1 MCPLPMWAVALEKVC
16 FSAMQSIIAALLVI
30 PMAYYVPAK
39 PVVAHVD
46 SWLLL
51 ALVLVLAS
59 LLAGSLGLVI
69 GSRVN
74 PRQIGLVFSII
85 VVPIT
90 FLGCVYYPWAGL
102 NKIRWLQVAVL
113 FNPIVYMSEGLRA
126 AVTPNIAHMP
136 WWAILLALVFFT
148 TALGRW
154 GLKGFLNRVL
164 S

>member
-1 MCPLPMWAVALEKVC
+1 M
-16 FSAMQSIIAALLVI
+16 
-30 PMAYYVPAK
+30 
-39 PVVAHVD
+39 
-46 SWLLL
+46 
-51 ALVLVLAS
+51 LAS